1 MHILTGNLIRDL
13 PTNRVNGLSAQV
25 WRSCSETGPIIHLG
39 SKVGRGETLKKAQ
52 YYCMM
57 ASHCLIS
64 KSNTVDCKK
73 SSMKE
78 TKGQSVSVSVPGCCL
93 S

>member
-39 SKVGRGETLKKAQ
+39 SKVGRGETLKKDVK
-52 YYCMM
+52 YVY
-57 ASHCLIS
+57 
-64 KSNTVDCKK
+64 
-73 SSMKE
+73 
-78 TKGQSVSVSVPGCCL
+78 
-93 S
+93 

>member
-39 SKVGRGETLKKAQ
+39 SKVGRGETYKTSCITSQLQ
-52 YYCMM
+52 Q
-57 ASHCLIS
+57 
-64 KSNTVDCKK
+64 V
-73 SSMKE
+73 
-78 TKGQSVSVSVPGCCL
+78 TKGSESQPTFWL
-93 S
+93 L

>member
-39 SKVGRGETLKKAQ
+39 SKVGRGETLKKPSQ
-52 YYCMM
+52 PGQNDLKLKLCYQN
-57 ASHCLIS
+57 HIS
-64 KSNTVDCKK
+64 
-73 SSMKE
+73 
-78 TKGQSVSVSVPGCCL
+78 
-93 S
+93 

>member
-39 SKVGRGETLKKAQ
+39 SKVGRGETLKKPWPL
-52 YYCMM
+52 YGFPSDNIDSGVWR
-57 ASHCLIS
+57 ASFI
-64 KSNTVDCKK
+64 
-73 SSMKE
+73 
-78 TKGQSVSVSVPGCCL
+78 VPFH
-93 S
+93 

>member
-39 SKVGRGETLKKAQ
+39 PKVGRGETLKKNMSQ
-52 YYCMM
+52 IY
-57 ASHCLIS
+57 
-64 KSNTVDCKK
+64 
-73 SSMKE
+73 
-78 TKGQSVSVSVPGCCL
+78 
-93 S
+93 

>member
-39 SKVGRGETLKKAQ
+39 SKVGRGETLKKKT
-52 YYCMM
+52 
-57 ASHCLIS
+57 IP
-64 KSNTVDCKK
+64 KS
-73 SSMKE
+73 
-78 TKGQSVSVSVPGCCL
+78 
-93 S
+93 